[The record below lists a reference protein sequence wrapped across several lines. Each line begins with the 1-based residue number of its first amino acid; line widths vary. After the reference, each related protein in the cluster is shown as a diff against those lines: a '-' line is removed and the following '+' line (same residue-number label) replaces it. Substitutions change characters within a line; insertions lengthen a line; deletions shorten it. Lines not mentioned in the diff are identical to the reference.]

1 MRILVVE
8 DDPSVA
14 QVLAEVLRVEGHD
27 VLVALDGVEALN
39 VVETTTVDG
48 VFLDLVMPGL
58 DGLSVLSR
66 IRNRFPDLPVVI
78 LSAHAETEATL
89 RARELGAVDILAKPS
104 ALRDLTEVL
113 RRFTSS

>member
-1 MRILVVE
+1 MRILVVG

-39 VVETTTVDG
+39 VVATTTVDG

-58 DGLSVLSR
+58 DGLSVFSR
-66 IRNRFPDLPVVI
+66 IRSRFPDLPVVI
-78 LSAHAETEATL
+78 LPA
-89 RARELGAVDILAKPS
+89 RAGPPTRWRLVMSRLLFI
-104 ALRDLTEVL
+104 VL
-113 RRFTSS
+113 VIAACAWIVGEIFRP

>member
-48 VFLDLVMPGL
+48 VFLDL
-58 DGLSVLSR
+58 
-66 IRNRFPDLPVVI
+66 PVVI
-78 LSAHAETEATL
+78 LSAHAETEDTH

-113 RRFTSS
+113 RHFTSS

>member
-8 DDPSVA
+8 NDPSVA
-14 QVLAEVLRVEGHD
+14 QALGEVLRVEGHD
-27 VLVALDGVEALN
+27 VLVAPDGVEALN

-66 IRNRFPDLPVVI
+66 IRSRFPDLPVVI
-78 LSAHAETEATL
+78 LSSHVGPPTRWRL
-89 RARELGAVDILAKPS
+89 VMSRLLFI
-104 ALRDLTEVL
+104 VL
-113 RRFTSS
+113 VIAAYAWIVGRIFRP

>member
-1 MRILVVE
+1 MRILVAG

-14 QVLAEVLRVEGHD
+14 QALAEVLRVEGHD

-66 IRNRFPDLPVVI
+66 IRSRFPDLPVVI
-78 LSAHAETEATL
+78 LSSHAGPPTRWRL
-89 RARELGAVDILAKPS
+89 VMSWLLFI
-104 ALRDLTEVL
+104 VL
-113 RRFTSS
+113 VIAACAWIVGQIFRP

>member
-1 MRILVVE
+1 MRILVAA

-27 VLVALDGVEALN
+27 VSVARDGVEALN

-66 IRNRFPDLPVVI
+66 IRSRFPDLPVVI
-78 LSAHAETEATL
+78 LSSQSHGGPPTRWRL
-89 RARELGAVDILAKPS
+89 VMSWLLFI
-104 ALRDLTEVL
+104 VL
-113 RRFTSS
+113 VIAACAWIVGQIFRP

>member
-39 VVETTTVDG
+39 LVETTIVDG

-66 IRNRFPDLPVVI
+66 LRSRFPDLPVVI
-78 LSAHAETEATL
+78 LSAHAETEITD
-89 RARELGAVDILAKPS
+89 RARELGAVDVLTKPT
-104 ALRDLTEVL
+104 ALRNLTEVL
-113 RRFTSS
+113 RHFTSS

>member
-58 DGLSVLSR
+58 DGLSV
-66 IRNRFPDLPVVI
+66 
-78 LSAHAETEATL
+78 HAETEATL

-113 RRFTSS
+113 RHFTSS

>member
-66 IRNRFPDLPVVI
+66 IRSRFPDLPVVI
-78 LSAHAETEATL
+78 LSAHAESEATQ
-89 RARELGAVDILAKPS
+89 RTSEFAVVHISSKQ
-104 ALRDLTEVL
+104 
-113 RRFTSS
+113 TS

>member
-48 VFLDLVMPGL
+48 VFLDLIMPGL

-66 IRNRFPDLPVVI
+66 IRSRFPDLPVVI
-78 LSAHAETEATL
+78 LSAHAESEATH
-89 RARELGAVDILAKPS
+89 RARELGAADILIKPS

-113 RRFTSS
+113 RHFTSP